1 MGAMYMRWTGRGGSF
16 FFLGFVSLRQASEFL
31 FDQLSAPRQEF
42 RRPEQGANGT
52 QRETEREATGRDGG
66 DGGASAS
73 RLLLQWSTG
82 TREIEQ
88 CCSLHCRV
96 PEAEHCMAL
105 STVSDDHAGFAVE
118 GADGDAFGLVGRCP
132 TAFFNGETTGR
143 EALNAFFE

>member
-88 CCSLHCRV
+88 CCRLPRSTG
-96 PEAEHCMAL
+96 AEHCMACQL
-105 STVSDDHAGFAVE
+105 
-118 GADGDAFGLVGRCP
+118 
-132 TAFFNGETTGR
+132 
-143 EALNAFFE
+143 